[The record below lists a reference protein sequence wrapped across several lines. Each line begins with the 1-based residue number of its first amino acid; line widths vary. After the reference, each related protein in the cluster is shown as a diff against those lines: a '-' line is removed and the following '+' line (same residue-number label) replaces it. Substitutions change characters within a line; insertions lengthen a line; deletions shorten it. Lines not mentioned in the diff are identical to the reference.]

1 MYNFTCRASQQTFN
15 VREFHPRPLMTKFI
29 VFFFYHLQDQN
40 RVRYGIQKMQP
51 LDFLAES
58 QDRFAYISQIRSQRT

>member
-15 VREFHPRPLMTKFI
+15 VRGSILNFYPRKILNLR
-29 VFFFYHLQDQN
+29 HDLQDQN

-51 LDFLAES
+51 LDFLAECHA
-58 QDRFAYISQIRSQRT
+58 RLAYISQIRSHRA